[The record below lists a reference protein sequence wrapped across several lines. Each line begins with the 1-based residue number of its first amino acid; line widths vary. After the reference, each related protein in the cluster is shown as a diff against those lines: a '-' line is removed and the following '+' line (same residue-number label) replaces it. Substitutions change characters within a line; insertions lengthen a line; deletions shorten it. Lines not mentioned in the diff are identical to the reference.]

1 MINLSKIQQIQS
13 VIRTLSPE
21 ELTYFQQWWN
31 DLGGEHWDRQITQDS
46 LAGKL
51 DFLIEEAQ
59 LEKTQGQLQPL

>member
-1 MINLSKIQQIQS
+1 MINLFKIQQIQS

-21 ELTYFQQWWN
+21 ELTYFQQWWS
-31 DLGGEHWDRQITQDS
+31 DLEGEHWDRQITQDS